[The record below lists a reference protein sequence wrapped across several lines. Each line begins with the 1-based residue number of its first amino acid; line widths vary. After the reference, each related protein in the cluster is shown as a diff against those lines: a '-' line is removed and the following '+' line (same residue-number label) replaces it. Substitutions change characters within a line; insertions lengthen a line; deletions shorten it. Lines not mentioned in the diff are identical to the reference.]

1 MPNILPLR
9 ARIGGRLGRLGATRP
24 FHHWL
29 LAALSGALFALSFP
43 RFGHPALGWVAL
55 VPLLIALGRP
65 AGSERRPV
73 LLGLITGIVG
83 FSGTLYWL
91 TDVMTMYGDL
101 SSGVAAAVAL
111 LLIVYLSLYPALV
124 AHILGRGVR
133 AFGPRAL
140 WAAPLI
146 WSAGEWAR
154 GHVMTGFPW
163 VPLGN
168 SQIDVVP
175 IAQAA
180 SLVGVYGLSALVVL
194 ASVAMAWL
202 VVAPA
207 GRQRVVPVAAVA
219 ALTAAIALW
228 GSLRAGGGALLTQGT
243 TLRVAL
249 VQGNVAQGQK
259 WNPALADLIYRR
271 YLALSRA
278 AVAQGATVVMWPESA
293 TPFMFEERPEA
304 EAMRLLARE
313 TGARLFV
320 GSDQVERR
328 AKPPRYYNSAFLIQP
343 TGSVGGI
350 YRKIHL
356 VPFGEYVPLESIL
369 SFAGP
374 LVEQVGGF
382 APGETLTVF
391 HLREGT
397 FTTGICYEAVFPELS
412 RAAVQRGS
420 QLLTSITNDAWFG
433 RSSAPWQHLAMA
445 RMRSVETGRYLAR
458 AANTGV
464 SAIVDPYGRVVQQTP
479 LFTETVAVGE
489 VRFLDGTTV
498 YVRIGDVVPWAG
510 LVVAIG
516 LWGLSARGRRRSA
529 SASPPPSGDPRAV
542 HRS

>member
-1 MPNILPLR
+1 M
-9 ARIGGRLGRLGATRP
+9 
-24 FHHWL
+24 
-29 LAALSGALFALSFP
+29 
-43 RFGHPALGWVAL
+43 AL
-55 VPLLIALGRP
+55 VPLLIVLGRP
-65 AGSERRPV
+65 ARSERRPV
-73 LLGLITGIVG
+73 LLGLTTGIVG
-83 FSGTLYWL
+83 FSGSLYWL
-91 TDVMTMYGDL
+91 TDVMTTFGGL
-101 SSGVAAAVAL
+101 STAVAAGVAL

-124 AHILGRGVR
+124 AQVIGRGVR

-140 WAAPLI
+140 WAAPLV
-146 WSAGEWAR
+146 WSAAEYAR

-168 SQIDVVP
+168 SQIDVTP

-180 SLVGVYGLSALVVL
+180 SLVGVYGLSAIVALG
-194 ASVAMAWL
+194 SVALAWI
-202 VVAPA
+202 VVGPP
-207 GRQRVVPVAAVA
+207 GRGRVVPVAAVA
-219 ALTAAIALW
+219 VLIAGLAVW
-228 GSLRAGGGALLTQGT
+228 GSWRVGGGALLTEGT
-243 TLRVAL
+243 PLRVAL
-249 VQGNVAQGQK
+249 IQGNVAQGQK
-259 WNPALADLIYRR
+259 WNPALADQIYRR

-278 AVAQGATVVMWPESA
+278 GVAQGATLVMWPESA
-293 TPFMFEERPEA
+293 TPFMFEEHPAA

-320 GSDQVERR
+320 GSDQIERAAR
-328 AKPPRYYNSAFLIQP
+328 RYYNSAFLIQP

-356 VPFGEYVPLESIL
+356 VPFGEYVPLEKIL

-382 APGETLTVF
+382 TPGDNLTIF
-391 HLREGT
+391 RIREGR
-397 FTTGICYEAVFPELS
+397 FSTGICYEVVFPELS
-412 RAAVQRGS
+412 REAVQRGS
-420 QLLTSITNDAWFG
+420 QLLTTITNDAWFG
-433 RSSAPWQHLAMA
+433 RSSAPWQHFAMA

-464 SAIVDPYGRVVQQTP
+464 SALVDPYGRVLQATP
-479 LFTETVAVGE
+479 LFEEAVSVGE
-489 VRFLDGTTV
+489 VRFLDSTTL

-516 LWGLSARGRRRSA
+516 LWGLSARGRRRPA

>member
-1 MPNILPLR
+1 M
-9 ARIGGRLGRLGATRP
+9 
-24 FHHWL
+24 
-29 LAALSGALFALSFP
+29 
-43 RFGHPALGWVAL
+43 
-55 VPLLIALGRP
+55 PLLIVLGRP
-65 AGSERRPV
+65 ARSERRPV
-73 LLGLITGIVG
+73 LLGLTTGVVG

-91 TDVMTMYGDL
+91 TDVMTTFGGL
-101 SSGVAAAVAL
+101 GSGVAAAVAL

-124 AHILGRGVR
+124 AHIVARGVR

-140 WAAPLI
+140 WAAPLV

-168 SQIDVVP
+168 SQIDVAA
-175 IAQAA
+175 IAQAG

-194 ASVAMAWL
+194 GSVAIAWL
-202 VVAPA
+202 VVAPP
-207 GRQRVVPVAAVA
+207 GRGRLVPVGAVA
-219 ALTAAIALW
+219 VLIGGLAFW
-228 GSLRAGGGALLTQGT
+228 GSMRVGGGALLTGGT
-243 TLRVAL
+243 PIRVAL
-249 VQGNVAQGQK
+249 VQGNVAQGEK
-259 WNPALADLIYRR
+259 WDPDFRDMIYRR
-271 YLALSRA
+271 YLAMSRE
-278 AVAQGATVVMWPESA
+278 AVARGATLVMWPESA
-293 TPFMFEERPEA
+293 TPFFFEEHPAA

-320 GSDQVERR
+320 GSDQIERG
-328 AKPPRYYNSAFLIQP
+328 AKPRLYNSAFLIQP

-350 YRKIHL
+350 YRKMHL

-382 APGETLTVF
+382 MPGQNMTVF
-391 HLREGT
+391 HVREGA

-412 RAAVQRGS
+412 REAVQRGS

-458 AANTGV
+458 AANTGI
-464 SAIVDPYGRVVQQTP
+464 SAIVDPYGRVVQATP
-479 LFTETVAVGE
+479 LFEQTVAVGE
-489 VRFLDGTTV
+489 VRFLDGTTP

-510 LVVAIG
+510 LVVALA
-516 LWGLSARGRRRSA
+516 LWGLSARRRRRPA

>member
-1 MPNILPLR
+1 M
-9 ARIGGRLGRLGATRP
+9 
-24 FHHWL
+24 
-29 LAALSGALFALSFP
+29 
-43 RFGHPALGWVAL
+43 AL
-55 VPLLIALGRP
+55 VPLLIVLGRP
-65 AGSERRPV
+65 AVSERRAV
-73 LLGLITGIVG
+73 LLGLTTGVVG

-91 TDVMTMYGDL
+91 TDVMTTFGDL

-124 AHILGRGVR
+124 AHIVARGVR

-140 WAAPLI
+140 WAAPLV
-146 WSAGEWAR
+146 WAAGEWAR

-168 SQIDVVP
+168 SQIDVAP

-194 ASVAMAWL
+194 GSVAIAWL
-202 VVAPA
+202 VVAPP
-207 GRQRVVPVAAVA
+207 GRGRLGPVAAVA
-219 ALTAAIALW
+219 VLISGVALW
-228 GSLRAGGGALLTQGT
+228 GSTRVGGGALLTSGT
-243 TLRVAL
+243 PIRVAL

-259 WNPALADLIYRR
+259 WDPAFEDLIYRR
-271 YLALSRA
+271 YLAMSRG
-278 AVAQGATVVMWPESA
+278 AVAQGATLVVWPESA
-293 TPFMFEERPEA
+293 TPFFFEEHPAA
-304 EAMRLLARE
+304 EALRLLARE

-320 GSDQVERR
+320 GSDQIDRGP
-328 AKPPRYYNSAFLIQP
+328 KPRLYNSAFLIQP

-356 VPFGEYVPLESIL
+356 VPFGEYVPLGSIL

-382 APGETLTVF
+382 SPGQTLTIF
-391 HLREGT
+391 HVREGA
-397 FTTGICYEAVFPELS
+397 FSTGICYEAVFPELS
-412 RAAVQRGS
+412 REAVQRGS

-445 RMRSVETGRYLAR
+445 RMRSVETGRFLAR

-464 SAIVDPYGRVVQQTP
+464 SAIVDPYGRVVQQTA
-479 LFTETVAVGE
+479 LFEQTVAVGE
-489 VRFLDGTTV
+489 VRFLDGVTP

-510 LVVAIG
+510 VVVALG
-516 LWGLSARGRRRSA
+516 LWAMSVRARRRPPSV
-529 SASPPPSGDPRAV
+529 SPPPSGDPRAV

>member
-1 MPNILPLR
+1 
-9 ARIGGRLGRLGATRP
+9 
-24 FHHWL
+24 
-29 LAALSGALFALSFP
+29 
-43 RFGHPALGWVAL
+43 VAL
-55 VPLLIALGRP
+55 VPLLIVLGRP
-65 AGSERRPV
+65 AMSERRPV
-73 LLGLITGIVG
+73 LLGLTTGVVG

-91 TDVMTMYGDL
+91 TDVMTTFGDL
-101 SSGVAAAVAL
+101 SRGVAAAVAL

-124 AHILGRGVR
+124 AHVVGRGVR

-140 WAAPLI
+140 WAAPLV
-146 WSAGEWAR
+146 WAASEWAR

-168 SQIDVVP
+168 SQIDVAP

-180 SLVGVYGLSALVVL
+180 SLVGVYGLSALVML
-194 ASVAMAWL
+194 GSVALAWL
-202 VVAPA
+202 VVGPP
-207 GRQRVVPVAAVA
+207 GRGRVLPVAAVA
-219 ALTAAIALW
+219 ALITGTAVW
-228 GSLRAGGGALLTQGT
+228 GALRLSSQALVRTGT
-243 TLRVAL
+243 PVRVAL

-259 WNPALADLIYRR
+259 WDPAFEDAIYRR

-278 AVAQGATVVMWPESA
+278 GVARGATLVVWPESA
-293 TPFMFEERPEA
+293 TPFFFEDDPDA
-304 EAMRLLARE
+304 EATRLLARE
-313 TGARLFV
+313 TGARLFI
-320 GSDQVERR
+320 GSDQIERA
-328 AKPPRYYNSAFLIQP
+328 AKRLYNSAFLIQP

-382 APGETLTVF
+382 AAGDTLTIF
-391 HLREGT
+391 RIREGAFST
-397 FTTGICYEAVFPELS
+397 AICYEAVFPELS
-412 RAAVQRGS
+412 REAVLRGS

-433 RSSAPWQHLAMA
+433 RSSAPWQHFAMA

-464 SAIVDPYGRVVQQTP
+464 SALVDPYGNVIQATP
-479 LFTETVAVGE
+479 LFEEAVSVGE
-489 VRFLDGTTV
+489 VRFLDGTTL

-510 LVVAIG
+510 VVVTLG
-516 LWGLSARGRRRSA
+516 LWAMSVRARRRPPSV
-529 SASPPPSGDPRAV
+529 SPPPSGDPRAV

>member
-1 MPNILPLR
+1 
-9 ARIGGRLGRLGATRP
+9 
-24 FHHWL
+24 
-29 LAALSGALFALSFP
+29 
-43 RFGHPALGWVAL
+43 
-55 VPLLIALGRP
+55 VPLLIVLGRP
-65 AGSERRPV
+65 ARSERRPV
-73 LLGLITGIVG
+73 LLGFTAGIVG

-91 TDVMTMYGDL
+91 TDVMTTFGDL
-101 SSGVAAAVAL
+101 SSGVAVGVAL
-111 LLIVYLSLYPALV
+111 LLIVYLSLYPALAAHVV
-124 AHILGRGVR
+124 ARGVR

-140 WAAPLI
+140 WAAPLV
-146 WSAGEWAR
+146 WSASEWAR

-168 SQIDVVP
+168 SQIDAAP

-180 SLVGVYGLSALVVL
+180 SLVGVYGLSAIVVL
-194 ASVAMAWL
+194 GSVAMAWL
-202 VVAPA
+202 VVGPP
-207 GRQRVVPVAAVA
+207 GRGRLVPVAAVA
-219 ALTAAIALW
+219 VLIGGLAVSGSHRIAA
-228 GSLRAGGGALLTQGT
+228 GALLREGT
-243 TLRVAL
+243 PIRVAL
-249 VQGNVAQGQK
+249 IQGNVGQGQK
-259 WNPALADLIYRR
+259 WNPALADAIYRR
-271 YLALSRA
+271 YLALSRNG
-278 AVAQGATVVMWPESA
+278 VARGATLIMWPESA

-320 GSDQVERR
+320 GSDQVEYGARGTR
-328 AKPPRYYNSAFLIQP
+328 PRYFNSAFLIQP
-343 TGSVGGI
+343 TGSVGGV

-382 APGETLTVF
+382 APGEALTVF

-412 RAAVQRGS
+412 RQAVQRGS

-445 RMRSVETGRYLAR
+445 RMRSVETGRYMAR

-464 SAIVDPYGRVVQQTP
+464 SALVDPYGRVVQATP
-479 LFTETVAVGE
+479 LFEEAVSVGE
-489 VRFLDGTTV
+489 VRFLDGTTL

-516 LWGLSARGRRRSA
+516 LWGLSARRRRRPPSA
-529 SASPPPSGDPRAV
+529 SLPPSGDPRAV

>member
-1 MPNILPLR
+1 M
-9 ARIGGRLGRLGATRP
+9 
-24 FHHWL
+24 
-29 LAALSGALFALSFP
+29 
-43 RFGHPALGWVAL
+43 
-55 VPLLIALGRP
+55 
-65 AGSERRPV
+65 
-73 LLGLITGIVG
+73 LLGLTTGVVG
-83 FSGTLYWL
+83 FGGTLYWL
-91 TDVMTMYGDL
+91 TDVMTTYGDL

-124 AHILGRGVR
+124 AHVIGRGVR

-140 WAAPLI
+140 WAAPPV
-146 WSAGEWAR
+146 WAAGEWAR

-168 SQIDVVP
+168 SQIDVTP

-194 ASVAMAWL
+194 GSVALAWI
-202 VVAPA
+202 VVGPP
-207 GRQRVVPVAAVA
+207 GRGRLVPVAAVA
-219 ALTAAIALW
+219 ALIAGLAWWGAARASQGDL
-228 GSLRAGGGALLTQGT
+228 LRAGTPI
-243 TLRVAL
+243 RVAL

-259 WNPALADLIYRR
+259 WDAAFADAIYRR
-271 YLALSRA
+271 YLALSRD
-278 AVAQGATVVMWPESA
+278 AVARGATLVMWPESA
-293 TPFMFEERPEA
+293 TPFFLEEHPAA

-320 GSDQVERR
+320 GSDQIERG
-328 AKPPRYYNSAFLIQP
+328 AKPRLYNSAFLIQP
-343 TGSVGGI
+343 TGSVSGI
-350 YRKIHL
+350 YRKMHL

-382 APGETLTVF
+382 APGQTLTVF
-391 HLREGT
+391 RVREGA

-412 RAAVQRGS
+412 REAVQRGS

-445 RMRSVETGRYLAR
+445 RMRSAETGRYLAR

-464 SAIVDPYGRVVQQTP
+464 SAIVDPYGRLVQSTA
-479 LFTETVAVGE
+479 LFEEAVSVGE
-489 VRFLDGTTV
+489 VRFLDGTTL

-516 LWGLSARGRRRSA
+516 LWVSSARGRRRPA

>member
-1 MPNILPLR
+1 M
-9 ARIGGRLGRLGATRP
+9 
-24 FHHWL
+24 
-29 LAALSGALFALSFP
+29 
-43 RFGHPALGWVAL
+43 AL

-65 AGSERRPV
+65 AASERRPV

-83 FSGTLYWL
+83 FGGTLYWL
-91 TDVMTMYGDL
+91 TDVMTTFGDL
-101 SSGVAAAVAL
+101 SGGVAGGVAL

-124 AHILGRGVR
+124 AHVIGRGVR
-133 AFGPRAL
+133 TFGPRAL
-140 WAAPLI
+140 WAAPVV
-146 WSAGEWAR
+146 WAAGEYAR

-168 SQIDVVP
+168 SQIDVAP

-180 SLVGVYGLSALVVL
+180 SLVGVYGLSALVAL
-194 ASVAMAWL
+194 GSVALAWI
-202 VVAPA
+202 VVAPP
-207 GRQRVVPVAAVA
+207 GRGRVLPVAAVA
-219 ALTAAIALW
+219 VLIAATAVW
-228 GSLRAGGGALLTQGT
+228 GSLRLSSETLLRAGTPV
-243 TLRVAL
+243 RIAL

-259 WNPALADLIYRR
+259 WDPAFEDTIYRR
-271 YLALSRA
+271 YLAMSRTG
-278 AVAQGATVVMWPESA
+278 VARGATLIVWPESA
-293 TPFMFEERPEA
+293 TPFFFEEHPAA
-304 EAMRLLARE
+304 EATRLLARE
-313 TGARLFV
+313 TGARLFI
-320 GSDQVERR
+320 GSDQIERAAR
-328 AKPPRYYNSAFLIQP
+328 RLYNSAFLIQP

-382 APGETLTVF
+382 TPGDTLTIF
-391 HLREGT
+391 HVREGA
-397 FTTGICYEAVFPELS
+397 FSTGICYEAVFPELS
-412 RAAVQRGS
+412 REAVLRGS

-458 AANTGV
+458 AANTGI
-464 SAIVDPYGRVVQQTP
+464 SAIVDPYGRVVQQTS
-479 LFTETVAVGE
+479 LFEQAVEVGE
-489 VRFLDGTTV
+489 VRFLDGTTP

-510 LVVAIG
+510 LVVGAG
-516 LWGLSARGRRRSA
+516 LWALSARGRRRPA

>member
-1 MPNILPLR
+1 
-9 ARIGGRLGRLGATRP
+9 
-24 FHHWL
+24 
-29 LAALSGALFALSFP
+29 
-43 RFGHPALGWVAL
+43 VAL
-55 VPLLIALGRP
+55 VPLLIVLGRP
-65 AGSERRPV
+65 MRSESRPV
-73 LLGLITGIVG
+73 LLGLTTGVVG
-83 FSGTLYWL
+83 FGGTLYWL
-91 TDVMTMYGDL
+91 TDVMTTFGDL
-101 SSGVAAAVAL
+101 SSGVAAGVAL

-124 AHILGRGVR
+124 AHVIGRGVR

-140 WAAPLI
+140 WAAPPV
-146 WSAGEWAR
+146 WAAGEWAR

-168 SQIDVVP
+168 SQIDVTP

-180 SLVGVYGLSALVVL
+180 SLIGVYGLSALVAL
-194 ASVAMAWL
+194 GSVALAWI
-202 VVAPA
+202 VVGPP
-207 GRQRVVPVAAVA
+207 GRGRVVPVAAVA
-219 ALTAAIALW
+219 ALIAGLAGW
-228 GSLRAGGGALLTQGT
+228 GGARASRGDLLRAGTPV
-243 TLRVAL
+243 RVAL

-259 WNPALADLIYRR
+259 WDAAFADAIYRR

-278 AVAQGATVVMWPESA
+278 AVAQGATLIVWPESA
-293 TPFMFEERPEA
+293 TPFMFEEDPAA
-304 EAMRLLARE
+304 EATRLLARE
-313 TGARLFV
+313 TGARLFI
-320 GSDQVERR
+320 GSDQIERAAR
-328 AKPPRYYNSAFLIQP
+328 RYYNSAFLIQP
-343 TGSVGGI
+343 TGSVGGV

-382 APGETLTVF
+382 APGDTLTIF
-391 HLREGT
+391 QIREGA
-397 FTTGICYEAVFPELS
+397 FSTGICYEAVFPELS
-412 RAAVQRGS
+412 REAVQRGS

-433 RSSAPWQHLAMA
+433 RSSAPWQHVAMA

-464 SAIVDPYGRVVQQTP
+464 SAIVDPYGRVVQSTA
-479 LFTETVAVGE
+479 LFEEAVSVGE
-489 VRFLDGTTV
+489 VRFLDGTTL

-516 LWGLSARGRRRSA
+516 LWGLSARGRRRPA